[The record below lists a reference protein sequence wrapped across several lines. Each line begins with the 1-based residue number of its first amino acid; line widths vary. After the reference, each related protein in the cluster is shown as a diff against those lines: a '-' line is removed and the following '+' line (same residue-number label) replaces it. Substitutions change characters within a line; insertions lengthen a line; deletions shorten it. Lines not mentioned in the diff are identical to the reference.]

1 MSTWT
6 PSENLAASLASQ
18 MVKGLPAMREAW
30 IRSLD
35 WEDLLEK
42 GMAIHSSILA
52 GKIPCTKESGGLQSM
67 GLQRIR
73 HGCVTNIFAFTFLTL
88 EPEGGDGRCGP
99 APHWWALLSTTASSV
114 SSSIKRVILVI
125 APRSRRS
132 EPRLQGNRDQ
142 SPGDAAPRGQDD
154 GRGEIRAPGTAGG
167 NVHGVA
173 EEDRLMGPEMETLNH
188 HGMPPFHS

>member
-1 MSTWT
+1 M
-6 PSENLAASLASQ
+6 
-18 MVKGLPAMREAW
+18 
-30 IRSLD
+30 
-35 WEDLLEK
+35 
-42 GMAIHSSILA
+42 
-52 GKIPCTKESGGLQSM
+52 
-67 GLQRIR
+67 
-73 HGCVTNIFAFTFLTL
+73 TNTFAFTLLTL
-88 EPEGGDGRCGP
+88 EPEGQDRRRGP
-99 APHWWALLSTTASSV
+99 APHRWALLSTTASSV

-167 NVHGVA
+167 NVHGAA